1 MTAPVFD
8 PDFQT
13 QFETLLRWRRD
24 VRAFRRDPL
33 PPGLLDELLRLTR
46 LAPSVGYSQPWRW
59 VIVET
64 PEARAA
70 VRANFTRCNAEALAA
85 QGAERAS
92 LYAKLKLAGLDDA
105 PVQLACFALTDPEAG
120 HGLGRR
126 TMPETLAYSA
136 VTAIHTLW
144 LAARMH
150 GIGLGWVSIL
160 DAAAVGD
167 TLAVPPDWRFIAYL
181 CLGYPETD
189 SARPTLE
196 QAGWQARLDDDGLVL
211 TR

>member
-8 PDFQT
+8 PDFQA

-59 VIVET
+59 VIVKS
-64 PEARAA
+64 PAARATI
-70 VRANFTRCNAEALAA
+70 RANFARCNAEALAA
-85 QGAERAS
+85 QSPDHAAR
-92 LYAKLKLAGLDDA
+92 YAQLKLAGLDDA

-181 CLGYPETD
+181 CLGYPETE

-196 QAGWQARLDDDGLVL
+196 QTGWQARLDDDGLVL

>member
-1 MTAPVFD
+1 MTGWD
-8 PDFQT
+8 DDFRRE
-13 QFETLLRWRRD
+13 FVHLLRLRRD
-24 VRAFRRDPL
+24 VRRFRTDPL
-33 PPGLLDELLRLTR
+33 PPGTIERLVELAC

-70 VRANFTRCNAEALAA
+70 IRANFARCNAEALAA
-85 QGAERAS
+85 QDAERAS

-105 PVQLACFALTDPEAG
+105 PVQLACFALNDPEAG